1 MPIDFPSGPT
11 TGQVYTYEGRSWVWN
26 GSAWDAPNSL
36 NEIGA
41 VSVFANSTA
50 RSSAIP
56 TPTEGI
62 VTYLNDVDSL
72 QVYSGSSWQRPD
84 VPEFLQVVNSGL
96 VGTDYSFTL
105 NRKFICQFQFSSS
118 GYSPSANSVRTWN
131 LIIGSTTVAQSRH
144 YFNPGSTHMTCPV
157 GVGTITLDAG
167 TYSARITSDATTDAG
182 DSATI
187 WATLIPTV

>member
-1 MPIDFPSGPT
+1 MPIDFPNSPT
-11 TGQVYTYEGRSWVWN
+11 TGDVYTYLGRSWVWN

-96 VGTDYSFTL
+96 VGTNYSFTL
-105 NRKFICQFQFSSS
+105 SRKFICQFQFSSS
-118 GYSPSANSVRTWN
+118 GYSTTSNTLKTWN
-131 LIIGSTTVAQSRH
+131 LIVGSTTVAQTKH
-144 YFNPGSTHMTCPV
+144 YFNPASTHMTCPV

-167 TYSARITSDATTDAG
+167 TYNARITSDATTDSA

-187 WATLIPTV
+187 WAVLIPTV

>member
-96 VGTDYSFTL
+96 VGTNYSFTL

-118 GYSPSANSVRTWN
+118 GYSATSNTVKTWN
-131 LIIGSTTVAQSRH
+131 LIVGSTTVAQARH

-167 TYSARITSDATTDAG
+167 TYSARITSNATTDSG